1 MKITSKKIK
10 ECEYKWAKTMV
21 LDLDYTYKWETWKIL
36 IKDYDDNNFK
46 EILKALRVQ
55 IRNNYNLTKN
65 IWV

>member
-10 ECEYKWAKTMV
+10 ECEYKWNKTMV

-46 EILKALRVQ
+46 EILKALRFQ

>member
-21 LDLDYTYKWETWKIL
+21 LDLEYTHKWETWKIL
-36 IKDYDDNNFK
+36 VKDYDDKNFA

-55 IRNNYNLTKN
+55 VRNTYNLTKN
-65 IWV
+65 IWL